1 MEHLQG
7 RCRRHAVGGPR
18 DRDYRLMLKWLAR
31 NSALPLQC
39 FSPGMA
45 RYGGAQCRATPP
57 REIRLTD
64 RRQISPILEP
74 ANTNMDNETWPIW
87 GRKFEGQIQTNF
99 KKQAIGPGDLA
110 SDWPS
115 KADRLWIHKAG
126 GAHDDLIQSCPRR
139 ISCKRWSLAI
149 RDEKW
154 NSGRRR
160 LSDSGVR
167 RLGRGSRR

>member
-1 MEHLQG
+1 VIETIGSSQNGWLETLPFTCSASVRERPG
-7 RCRRHAVGGPR
+7 TVE
-18 DRDYRLMLKWLAR
+18 LILAR
-31 NSALPLQC
+31 RRLGRSASLI
-39 FSPGMA
+39 GV
-45 RYGGAQCRATPP
+45 RYPP
-57 REIRLTD
+57 SLNWRTRTW
-64 RRQISPILEP
+64 
-74 ANTNMDNETWPIW
+74 TETWPIW
-87 GRKFEGQIQTNF
+87 GRKFEGQVQTNF

-149 RDEKW
+149 RDVIW